1 MTAPPGS
8 MAGKRVV
15 IVGAGFGGLSAA
27 SALTKTDA
35 EVTLIDRRNHHLFQP
50 LLYQVATAGL
60 APTQI
65 ASPVRL
71 ILGRK
76 PNIHI
81 ELDEVSGVDLANRQV
96 RLGDRTIPYD
106 QLILATGAT
115 HAYFGKDEWA
125 THAPGLKSLE
135 DALSLR
141 ARVLLAL
148 ESAELDMSRDDRERL
163 LTFVVVGGGPTGVEL
178 AGAIAELTRR
188 ALACDFRR
196 IRGQRARI
204 ILIDSGERVLHTFC
218 PGLSA
223 YAKGALEKL
232 GVEVRLQQ
240 RVLHCDAHG
249 VETDKLR
256 IDAETVV
263 WAAGVQASPA
273 GRWLGAETD
282 RAGRVF
288 VGADLSLP
296 GHPEVFVI
304 GDSAHIRQPTD
315 RPVPGVAPAAKQA
328 GEYVAKVI
336 AARIAGKAAPPAF
349 RYADFGSLATI
360 GRKAAVA
367 DLGAVKLSG
376 FLAWVFWCAAHVWF
390 LIGFRNRVQ
399 VVLDWAWSYL
409 TFERGAR
416 LVFEAV
422 TRGRDGPMRVASP
435 PAEVRIAS

>member
-1 MTAPPGS
+1 MTAPC
-8 MAGKRVV
+8 KVV

-27 SALTKTDA
+27 TDLAKAGA
-35 EVTLIDRRNHHLFQP
+35 EVTLVDRRNHHLFQP

-65 ASPVRL
+65 ASPIRQ

-76 PNIHI
+76 PNVHI
-81 ELDEVSGVDLANRQV
+81 ELDEVSGVDVARRQV
-96 RLGDRTIPYD
+96 LLGSRTIDYD

-115 HAYFGKDEWA
+115 HAYFGRDDWA
-125 THAPGLKSLE
+125 TYAPGLKSLE
-135 DALSLR
+135 DALGLR

-148 ESAELDMSRDDRERL
+148 ESAELDMSAEARRRL

-204 ILIDSGERVLHTFC
+204 LLIDSGSRVLHTFC

-223 YAKGALEKL
+223 YAKRALEKL
-232 GVEVRLQQ
+232 GVELMLQK
-240 RVLHCDAHG
+240 RVSHCDAHG
-249 VETDKLR
+249 VTIGDEH
-256 IDAETVV
+256 IEAETVI

-273 GRWLGAETD
+273 GGWLGAETD
-282 RAGRVF
+282 RAGRV
-288 VGADLSLP
+288 VVEPDLSLP
-296 GHPEVFVI
+296 GHPEIFVI
-304 GDSAHIRQPTD
+304 GDSALIAQGTD

-328 GEYVAKVI
+328 GAYVAKVV
-336 AARIAGKAAPPAF
+336 AARMGGRTAPAPF
-349 RYADFGSLATI
+349 RYADVGSLATI

-367 DLGAVKLSG
+367 DLGAVKLTG
-376 FLAWVFWCAAHVWF
+376 FVAWVFWCAAHVWV

-399 VVLDWAWSYL
+399 VVLDWMWSYL

-422 TRGRDGPMRVASP
+422 TRGRKAPMRVASP
-435 PAEVRIAS
+435 PPAETRIAS

>member
-1 MTAPPGS
+1 MTAN
-8 MAGKRVV
+8 RVV
-15 IVGAGFGGLSAA
+15 IVGAGFGGLACA
-27 SALTKTDA
+27 SALARTDA

-65 ASPVRL
+65 ASPIRQ

-76 PNIHI
+76 ANIHI
-81 ELDEVSGVDLANRQV
+81 ELDEVNGVDLANQRVQ
-96 RLGDRTIPYD
+96 LGERTIPYD

-125 THAPGLKSLE
+125 THAPGLKSLQ
-135 DALSLR
+135 DALGLR

-148 ESAELDMSRDDRERL
+148 ESAELDMSAEARERL

-204 ILIDSGERVLHTFC
+204 LLIDSGERVLHTFC

-223 YAKGALEKL
+223 YAKDALEKL
-232 GVEVRLQQ
+232 GVEVQLGQ

-249 VETDKLR
+249 VELGGGR
-256 IDAETVV
+256 IEAQTVI

-288 VGADLSLP
+288 VNPDLSLP

-304 GDSAHIRQPTD
+304 GDSAHIRQPTE

-328 GEYVAKVI
+328 
-336 AARIAGKAAPPAF
+336 
-349 RYADFGSLATI
+349 
-360 GRKAAVA
+360 
-367 DLGAVKLSG
+367 
-376 FLAWVFWCAAHVWF
+376 
-390 LIGFRNRVQ
+390 
-399 VVLDWAWSYL
+399 
-409 TFERGAR
+409 
-416 LVFEAV
+416 
-422 TRGRDGPMRVASP
+422 
-435 PAEVRIAS
+435 

>member
-1 MTAPPGS
+1 MTPDLEPIRETSMTAR
-8 MAGKRVV
+8 RVV
-15 IVGAGFGGLSAA
+15 IVGAGFGGLACA
-27 SALTKTDA
+27 SALAKTDA

-65 ASPVRL
+65 ASPIRQ

-81 ELDEVSGVDLANRQV
+81 ELDEVSGVDLANRGVQ
-96 RLGDRTIPYD
+96 LGERIIPYD
-106 QLILATGAT
+106 QLVIATGAT

-125 THAPGLKSLE
+125 TYAPGLKSLQ

-148 ESAELDMSRDDRERL
+148 ESAELDMSPQARERL

-204 ILIDSGERVLHTFC
+204 LLIDSGERVLHQFC
-218 PGLSA
+218 PQLSA
-223 YAKGALEKL
+223 YAKGALEQL
-232 GVEVRLQQ
+232 GVEVRLGQ
-240 RVLHCDAHG
+240 RVLHCDSDG
-249 VETDKLR
+249 VDLGAGR
-256 IDAETVV
+256 IEAQTVI

-288 VGADLSLP
+288 VNPDLSVP

-304 GDSAHIRQPTD
+304 GDSAHIRQPTE

-328 GEYVAKVI
+328 GEYVARRI
-336 AARIAGKAAPPAF
+336 AAGLAGRPAPGDF

-422 TRGRDGPMRVASP
+422 TRGRESRCV
-435 PAEVRIAS
+435 